1 MNERIR
7 QIADEAA
14 KYSAT
19 MFLPTGENGDDLFV
33 EKFAEL
39 IIRECIESSTD
50 LIKFYIDTHTEQEQV
65 IALAAIANYSAEIMK
80 RFDLPDNFWRK
91 ENE

>member
-19 MFLPTGENGDDLFV
+19 VFLPTGENGDDLFV

-39 IIRECIESSTD
+39 ITQELQDEIWNRVVIESADSSEKY
-50 LIKFYIDTHTEQEQV
+50 LIRGVVQSVLYDMNQ
-65 IALAAIANYSAEIMK
+65 
-80 RFDLPDNFWRK
+80 NFGV
-91 ENE
+91 EE

>member
-1 MNERIR
+1 MNERI
-7 QIADEAA
+7 QELAEQAGYTLVET
-14 KYSAT
+14 KEWPEVHT
-19 MFLPTGENGDDLFV
+19 FNK

-80 RFDLPDNFWRK
+80 RFDLPDNFWS
-91 ENE
+91 EIE

>member
-1 MNERIR
+1 MNELIKKLER
-7 QIADEAA
+7 QCWDHQ
-14 KYSAT
+14 T
-19 MFLPTGENGDDLFV
+19 NHLDT

-80 RFDLPDNFWRK
+80 RFDLPDNFWS
-91 ENE
+91 